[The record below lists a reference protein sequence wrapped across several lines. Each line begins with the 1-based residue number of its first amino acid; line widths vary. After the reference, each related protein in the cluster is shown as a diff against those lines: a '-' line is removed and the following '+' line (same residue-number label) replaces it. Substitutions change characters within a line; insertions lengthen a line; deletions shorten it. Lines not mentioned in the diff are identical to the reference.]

1 MILDITILH
10 KFNDRDYRNEPIQY
24 KENVELDELK
34 SEVEKITHTQLT
46 SGEYKELVES
56 KHLHIETVDM
66 KYTFQIV

>member
-46 SGEYKELVES
+46 SGEYEELVKS
-56 KHLHIETVDM
+56 NHLHIETADM

>member
-56 KHLHIETVDM
+56 KHLYIETVDM